1 MSWNTWKAVV
11 KAMFGEPLN
20 AAELELFRA
29 VAERDP
35 PRQPLREM
43 AAVAGRGAGKD
54 SVATVIAAV
63 TAVNFDP
70 RGKLRPGERAV
81 VMLLAVDRE
90 QAKIAFNYIAAL
102 FREIPALAKLARRT
116 TDDSIEL
123 NNGVDVE
130 VHTNSFRSVRG
141 RSLLCVICDEC
152 SFWRSEDSANPDRE
166 VVAAVQPGL
175 GRIAG
180 SMLILISS
188 AHKRSGLLYE
198 RWKKHWPQRRRRAG
212 R

>member
-1 MSWNTWKAVV
+1 MRNACVSATAALMGGYVEDPVRLHV
-11 KAMFGEPLN
+11 KIAPAN
-20 AAELELFRA
+20 
-29 VAERDP
+29 
-35 PRQPLREM
+35 
-43 AAVAGRGAGKD
+43 
-54 SVATVIAAV
+54 SIATVIAAV
-63 TAVNFDP
+63 MAVNFDP

-102 FREIPALAKLARRT
+102 FREIPALAKLVRRT

-123 NNGVDVE
+123 TNGVDVE

-180 SMLILISS
+180 SMLILISPHTNAAACS
-188 AHKRSGLLYE
+188 TND
-198 RWKKHWPQRRRRAG
+198 G
-212 R
+212 RTITAATTTAF

>member
-1 MSWNTWKAVV
+1 VKPIAISVSQALASERLFAPFFAGSSWNTWKAVV
-11 KAMFGEPLN
+11 KAMFGESLN
-20 AAELELFRA
+20 ATELELFHA

-35 PRQPLREM
+35 PRQPVREM

-63 TAVNFDP
+63 MAVNYDP

-102 FREIPALAKLARRT
+102 FREIPALAKLVRRT

-152 SFWRSEDSANPDRE
+152 SFWRSEDSSIRIVKSSPRCSPD
-166 VVAAVQPGL
+166 
-175 GRIAG
+175 
-180 SMLILISS
+180 
-188 AHKRSGLLYE
+188 
-198 RWKKHWPQRRRRAG
+198 
-212 R
+212 